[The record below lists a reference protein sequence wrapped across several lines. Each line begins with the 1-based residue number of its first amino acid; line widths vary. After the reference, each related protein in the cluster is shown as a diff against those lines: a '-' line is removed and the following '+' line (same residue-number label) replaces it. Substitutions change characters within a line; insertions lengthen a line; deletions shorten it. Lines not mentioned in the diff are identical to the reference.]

1 MQGCKCWNKAF
12 LGSEQGLMISSCI
25 EEDKPYTLIVLLT
38 IFTTLENNVLKHRK
52 KELIYL
58 FIWKNYS
65 TFVTQK

>member
-1 MQGCKCWNKAF
+1 
-12 LGSEQGLMISSCI
+12 MIPSCI
-25 EEDKPYTLIVLLT
+25 EEDKPYTLIVSLT